1 MGFADE
7 QSYEEMIAA
16 LNRYISEVEAQC
28 DIMCKAGED
37 CVDNTEDDP
46 AAIAS
51 KEKIEGHVK
60 KIKAEL
66 ETVGKVIR
74 ALQDEIERIRA
85 EAKKAAQ
92 D

>member
-16 LNRYISEVEAQC
+16 LNRYVAEVEEQC
-28 DIMCKAGED
+28 DIMLKAGED

-46 AAIAS
+46 AALAS
-51 KEKIEGHVK
+51 KEKIGEHVK

-66 ETVGKVIR
+66 ETVGKVIT
-74 ALQDEIERIRA
+74 ALQDEIDRIRE

-92 D
+92 E